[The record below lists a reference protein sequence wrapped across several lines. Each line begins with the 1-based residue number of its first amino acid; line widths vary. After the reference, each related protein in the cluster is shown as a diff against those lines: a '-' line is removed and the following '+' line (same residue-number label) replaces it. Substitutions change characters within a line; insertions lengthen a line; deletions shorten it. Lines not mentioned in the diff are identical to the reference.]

1 MIGLCRPALR
11 MLPALVAAIFF
22 AFFAACGSSGITR
35 ARVERAVA
43 STFANLVQVQL
54 ERMGLG
60 PVPPPGIRVVANCRR
75 MTPGREDGGSGDWAC
90 ALTWYGPNRTP
101 LVDAYDVS
109 IAADG
114 CYTASV
120 GAGEG
125 NLGGPTIPMRDGT
138 RIRNV
143 LYAFDGC
150 LDSRTR

>member
-1 MIGLCRPALR
+1 MIRFRPTA
-11 MLPALVAAIFF
+11 LPALPVLAVVCV
-22 AFFAACGSSGITR
+22 AACGSSAITR
-35 ARVERAVA
+35 PRVEGAVA

-60 PVPPPGIRVVANCRR
+60 PVPPPGIHAAANCRR
-75 MTPGREDGGSGDWAC
+75 MTPGRQDAGSGEWAC
-90 ALTWYGPNRTP
+90 SLTWSGPNRTT
-101 LVDAYDVS
+101 LVDGYDVAV
-109 IAADG
+109 AADG

-125 NLGGPTIPMRDGT
+125 NLGGPMIPATDGR

-150 LDSRTR
+150 LDSRVR

>member
-1 MIGLCRPALR
+1 

-22 AFFAACGSSGITR
+22 AACGSSAITR

-43 STFANLVQVQL
+43 LTFANLVQVQL
-54 ERMGLG
+54 ERMRLG
-60 PVPPPGIRVVANCRR
+60 AVPPPGIRVVANCRR
-75 MTPGREDGGSGDWAC
+75 MTPGREEAGSGEWAC

-101 LVDAYDVS
+101 LVDAYDLSV
-109 IAADG
+109 AADG

-125 NLGGPTIPMRDGT
+125 NLGGPTIPAPDGT
-138 RIRNV
+138 PMRNV

-150 LDSRTR
+150 LDSRSR

>member
-1 MIGLCRPALR
+1 MIAPRIPALR
-11 MLPALVAAIFF
+11 MLPALVAATC
-22 AFFAACGSSGITR
+22 FAACGSSSITR
-35 ARVERAVA
+35 TRVERGVA
-43 STFANLVQVQL
+43 PTFANLVQVQL
-54 ERMGLG
+54 GRMGLG

-75 MTPGREDGGSGDWAC
+75 MTPGREEAGSGEWAC

-125 NLGGPTIPMRDGT
+125 NLGGPAMPAPDGT

-150 LDSRTR
+150 LDSRSR

>member
-1 MIGLCRPALR
+1 MIGLRPPALR
-11 MLPALVAAIFF
+11 LLPALVAATC
-22 AFFAACGSSGITR
+22 FAACGSSAITR
-35 ARVERAVA
+35 TRVESAVA

-60 PVPPPGIRVVANCRR
+60 PVPPPGIRVAANCRR
-75 MTPGREDGGSGDWAC
+75 MTPGRREAGSGEWAC
-90 ALTWYGPNRTP
+90 ELTWYGPNHTP

-109 IAADG
+109 VAADG

-125 NLGGPTIPMRDGT
+125 NLGGPTIPLRDGT

>member
-1 MIGLCRPALR
+1 MIGLRIPALR
-11 MLPALVAAIFF
+11 MVPVLAA
-22 AFFAACGSSGITR
+22 AACFAACGSSAITR
-35 ARVERAVA
+35 ARIESAVA

-60 PVPPPGIRVVANCRR
+60 RVPPPGIRAAATCRR
-75 MTPGREDGGSGDWAC
+75 MTPGRGEAGSGEWAC
-90 ALTWYGPNRTP
+90 ALTWYGPNRRP
-101 LVDAYDVS
+101 LVDAYDVMV
-109 IAADG
+109 AADG

-125 NLGGPTIPMRDGT
+125 NLGGPTIPATNGT